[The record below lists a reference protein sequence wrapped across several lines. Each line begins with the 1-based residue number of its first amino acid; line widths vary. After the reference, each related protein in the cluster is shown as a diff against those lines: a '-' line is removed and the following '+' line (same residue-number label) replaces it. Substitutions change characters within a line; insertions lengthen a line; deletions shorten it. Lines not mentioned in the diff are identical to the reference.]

1 MSINVAGRGG
11 EEVEFVEAPPL
22 AFNNMLPR
30 HYNYAK

>member
-1 MSINVAGRGG
+1 MSINLAGGG